1 MSRPAVEE
9 RIAQLQ
15 AQAHA
20 QRLAAQLAIFEAR
33 DQLAPLKSAAGVI
46 GMAVHA
52 LSPGG
57 TAAGAV
63 GKLTRFGIGHPWLTS
78 TAAGLA
84 WRLLRGVQGVPES
97 GAGAAAVGAVCASW
111 RARPRPWPPCST
123 ALL

>member
-1 MSRPAVEE
+1 VSRPAVEE

-15 AQAHA
+15 AQAQA

-84 WRLLRGVQGVPES
+84 WRLLRGRPMALLIAAAAG
-97 GAGAAAVGAVCASW
+97 GAAWWLLRPAAPTAA
-111 RARPRPWPPCST
+111 AREPP
-123 ALL
+123 A

>member
-1 MSRPAVEE
+1 MSHRAAEE

-20 QRLAAQLAIFEAR
+20 QRLAAQLAILEAR

-57 TAAGAV
+57 TAAGAI
-63 GKLTRFGIGHPWLTS
+63 GKLTRFGINHPWLAS
-78 TAAGLA
+78 TTASLA
-84 WRLLRGVQGVPES
+84 WRLMRRRPVALLVAAA
-97 GAGAAAVGAVCASW
+97 AGATAWWLLRPKAPAATVQE
-111 RARPRPWPPCST
+111 PP
-123 ALL
+123 A

>member
-1 MSRPAVEE
+1 MNGLPIEE

-52 LSPGG
+52 LSPKGAAGG
-57 TAAGAV
+57 TIGSLA
-63 GKLTRFGIGHPWLTS
+63 RFGIGHPWLSS
-78 TAAGLA
+78 TVTALA
-84 WRLLRGVQGVPES
+84 WRLVRRRPIAVLI
-97 GAGAAAVGAVCASW
+97 AAATGAAAW
-111 RARPRPWPPCST
+111 WLFRPKARSTDHPEPP
-123 ALL
+123 A

>member
-20 QRLAAQLAIFEAR
+20 QRLAAQLAILEAR

-46 GMAVHA
+46 GMAVRA

-57 TAAGAV
+57 AAAGAV
-63 GKLTRFGIGHPWLTS
+63 GKLTRFGIGHPWLMS
-78 TAAGLA
+78 TTATVA
-84 WRLLRGVQGVPES
+84 WRLLRRRPVALLIAAAA
-97 GAGAAAVGAVCASW
+97 GAGAW
-111 RARPRPWPPCST
+111 WLLRPATPSKTEQEPPG
-123 ALL
+123 

>member
-1 MSRPAVEE
+1 MSRLPVEE

-15 AQAHA
+15 ARAHV

-57 TAAGAV
+57 AAGGTI
-63 GKLTRFGIGHPWLTS
+63 GKLAKFGIGHPWLSS
-78 TAAGLA
+78 TAATLA
-84 WRLLRGVQGVPES
+84 WRVVRRRPIVLLIAAA
-97 GAGAAAVGAVCASW
+97 AGAAAW
-111 RARPRPWPPCST
+111 WLFRPTAQSSNPQEPP
-123 ALL
+123 A